1 LVTHA
6 LSRKVEESQMA
17 LQAKSDEAG
26 FWPPVGKTIGKTI
39 GKWDFMGFIAD
50 LWS

>member
-26 FWPPVGKTIGKTI
+26 FWCKPRRIGQQNLQCGPPVGKTIGKP
-39 GKWDFMGFIAD
+39 
-50 LWS
+50 